1 MTCDDFEMNGHYSSW
16 RQRSLWQIKAADGGM
31 KIEMEVDDDVMQEC
45 IQDNFENI
53 SDTVTKEIE
62 ERVECAWDN
71 SEITD
76 EEKEIFL
83 RILKKVMP

>member
-16 RQRSLWQIKAADGGM
+16 RQRNLWQIKAADGGM

-62 ERVECAWDN
+62 ERTECAWDN

>member
-1 MTCDDFEMNGHYSSW
+1 MTCDEFEMNGHYSSW
-16 RQRSLWQIKAADGGM
+16 RQRNLWQIKAADGGM

-62 ERVECAWDN
+62 ERTECAWDN

>member
-1 MTCDDFEMNGHYSSW
+1 MTCDEFDMDANYSSW
-16 RQRSLWQIKAADGGM
+16 RQRNLWQIKAADGGM

-62 ERVECAWDN
+62 ERTECAWDN